1 MRKKERKP
9 LYMLLIY
16 ITFMVIPIF
25 PIFFAVLTKK
35 IFGISLNEDIIF
47 TLDYLAL
54 FLITMTLYGKD
65 FFKSFSYFK
74 TNTIR
79 KIGTILLL
87 FFASAVLS
95 ILLNQIVDFQTKD
108 TANNMSL
115 IEYLHSNSI
124 IVGIFIVGFC
134 GPVVEEIVFRYI
146 LIGIFSKKIS
156 LPVATLVSMI
166 CFVAIHSYQYPEF
179 LNYVPLTLAM
189 TFAYLISHKQV
200 SNSYAFHAFNNVIM
214 VLLTFYQPS

>member
-146 LIGIFSKKIS
+146 LIGIFSKKNFTSRCNACFNDLLCCNPLIPIS
-156 LPVATLVSMI
+156 GISELCSADTCNDFCI
-166 CFVAIHSYQYPEF
+166 SYQSQ
-179 LNYVPLTLAM
+179 TS
-189 TFAYLISHKQV
+189 I
-200 SNSYAFHAFNNVIM
+200 
-214 VLLTFYQPS
+214 